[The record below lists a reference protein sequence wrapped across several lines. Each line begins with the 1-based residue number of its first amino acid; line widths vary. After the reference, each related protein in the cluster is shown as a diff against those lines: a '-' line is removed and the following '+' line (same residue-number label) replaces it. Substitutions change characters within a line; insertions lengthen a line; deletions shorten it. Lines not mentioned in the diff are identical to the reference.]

1 MKINFMPKT
10 RSGKWVVGFGVAMVV
25 LLAISLIFAMA
36 IGGNSAIVASNSL
49 LSILAATLSVMFT
62 LAGPLSFFIGIY
74 TIIRYKEW
82 SIGRL
87 FLAINLKNMKIIIAI
102 ITMAVFA
109 VFVMTNQIMAAD
121 ITVYCKSDG
130 CSSTGNSYFFP
141 SSVIWVPGKTLI
153 RTFRIENQS
162 GSKKELKVKING

>member
-82 SIGRL
+82 SICKPLAGL
-87 FLAINLKNMKIIIAI
+87 YILAILLFM
-102 ITMAVFA
+102 FGE
-109 VFVMTNQIMAAD
+109 FL
-121 ITVYCKSDG
+121 
-130 CSSTGNSYFFP
+130 FP
-141 SSVIWVPGKTLI
+141 H
-153 RTFRIENQS
+153 
-162 GSKKELKVKING
+162 